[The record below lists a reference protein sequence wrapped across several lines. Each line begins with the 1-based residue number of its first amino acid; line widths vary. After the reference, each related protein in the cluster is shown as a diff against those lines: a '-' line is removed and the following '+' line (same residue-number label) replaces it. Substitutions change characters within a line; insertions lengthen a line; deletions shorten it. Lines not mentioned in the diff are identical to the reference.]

1 MLGMPKLNGTQ
12 KTILKATVTAVA
24 MFAFVFVVM
33 VPLYNVLC
41 DITGLNGKTDSTPY
55 TAVPAAVDTSRTIT
69 VQFLATNNKGMNWEF
84 KPSTHEVK
92 VHPGQL
98 GSLTFY
104 VRNPSDQ
111 NMVGQAIPSV
121 SPFEATDYLHKT
133 ECFCFTSQPLNGHEE
148 KLMPLKIIVD
158 QDLPKHIQK
167 LTLSYTLF
175 DITEMEKKRT
185 AGLQ

>member
-1 MLGMPKLNGTQ
+1 MQLNPAQ
-12 KTILKATVTAVA
+12 KTIVKAIITAVG

-41 DITGLNGKTDSTPY
+41 KVTGLNGKTDPNPY
-55 TAVPAAVDTSRTIT
+55 KSVPAAVDTSRTIT
-69 VQFLATNNKGMNWEF
+69 VQFLATNNKGMHWDF
-84 KPSTHEVK
+84 KPSTHQVK
-92 VHPGQL
+92 IHPGEI

-104 VRNPSDQ
+104 VRNPSGK

-133 ECFCFTSQPLNGHEE
+133 ECFCFTSQPLEAHEE

-158 QDLPKHIQK
+158 QDLPKHINK

-175 DITEMEKKRT
+175 DITEMNKKRT
-185 AGLQ
+185 AGL

>member
-1 MLGMPKLNGTQ
+1 MQLDPAQ
-12 KTILKATVTAVA
+12 KTILKATATAVG

-41 DITGLNGKTDSTPY
+41 KVTGLNGKTDPNPY
-55 TAVPAAVDTSRTIT
+55 KAVPAAVDTSRTIT
-69 VQFLATNNKGMNWEF
+69 VQFLATNNKGMHWDF
-84 KPSTHEVK
+84 KPSTHKVE
-92 VHPGQL
+92 VHPGEI

-104 VRNPSDQ
+104 VRNPSGKD
-111 NMVGQAIPSV
+111 MVGQAIPSV

-133 ECFCFTSQPLNGHEE
+133 ECFCFTSQPLLAHEE
-148 KLMPLKIIVD
+148 KYMPLKIIVD
-158 QDLPKHIQK
+158 QDLPKHIKK

-175 DITEMEKKRT
+175 DITDMNKKRT